1 VRALYSV
8 ALFAT
13 LASAAP
19 TFNKEIAPILYQN
32 CSTCHR
38 PGEVAPFSLL
48 TYQDASKR
56 ASLIATVTQ
65 KRYMPPWKPEPGYG
79 NFDHVRRL
87 TDEQI
92 ALIQEWAATGA
103 QEGAAADKPAIPT
116 FASGWQAGEPDQ
128 VLKLSAPYA
137 IAADGPDQ
145 FRCFVLPM
153 NLTKESYI
161 SAAEFRP
168 GNPRVVHHA
177 LIFLDSTGTSRR
189 LAAASAGTSSN
200 SASGYPCFGGPGF
213 AGAGLLVGWAPG
225 YTPLPA
231 EPALSLAVQ
240 PGAAVVIQIH
250 YHPSGKPEQD
260 QSSIGLKFSGPPTKG
275 RALLLVMNRYLDIPA
290 GESHYVVKGSITVP
304 QDAELWGITPHAHY
318 LATDM
323 KISARLPDNSV
334 IPLIRIKDWDF
345 NWQGQYRYKQP
356 IQLPKGTKIE
366 LEYVFDNSAGN
377 PHNPSSPP
385 VRVRFGEQTKDEMAL
400 AFLGLVLPSPADVQ
414 PFQRAVVMQYV
425 EDFVRLTEN
434 VNDLPEEI
442 PPAMAM
448 RLRMGLA
455 LFDRNHDGKLDAEE
469 RANLLKVIQTMM
481 PQ

>member
-1 VRALYSV
+1 VKVPFLAGV
-8 ALFAT
+8 FAFI
-13 LASAAP
+13 AVSATSAAGAP
-19 TFNKEIAPILYQN
+19 TFNKDIAPILYEN

-38 PGEVAPFSLL
+38 PGEVAPFPLL
-48 TYQDASKR
+48 TYRDAAKR
-56 ASLIATVTQ
+56 ASLIATVTG

-103 QEGAAADKPAIPT
+103 PEGDAADKPVAPT

-128 VLKLSAPYA
+128 VLKMSAPYA

-161 SAAEFRP
+161 SGAEFRP
-168 GNPRVVHHA
+168 GDPKVVHHA

-189 LAAASAGTSSN
+189 LAAASGGG
-200 SASGYPCFGGPGF
+200 GYPCFGGVGF
-213 AGAGLLVGWAPG
+213 AGAGLLMGWAPG

-231 EPALSLAVQ
+231 EPALSQAVQ

-323 KISARLPDNSV
+323 KINARLPDNSV
-334 IPLIRIKDWDF
+334 IPLIWIKDWDF
-345 NWQGQYRYKQP
+345 NWQGQYRYKDP
-356 IQLPKGTKIE
+356 IKLPKGTKIE
-366 LEYVFDNSAGN
+366 LEYVYDNSAGN
-377 PHNPSSPP
+377 PHNPSNPP

-400 AFLGLVLPSPADVQ
+400 AFLGIVLPSPADVQ
-414 PFQRAVVMQYV
+414 PFQRAVVLQYV
-425 EDFVRLTEN
+425 EDFVRLTKDL
-434 VNDLPEEI
+434 NDLPEEI

-455 LFDRNHDGKLDAEE
+455 LFDSNHDGKLDAEE
-469 RANLLKVIQTMM
+469 RENLLRIIQTMM